1 MNMIARIALVALILV
16 GLWGAGKLS
25 FEQYQTGEACPVLG
39 NFIPACYIAF
49 GGFILITLGVVLSFL
64 PAGAEGVSVINSWGR
79 YMFWGGITV
88 AGGLAAIAT
97 VMEFVKGDVCPTIGS
112 IPMCYISLALCVA
125 IAVMFVFSFPVAR
138 LANAG

>member
-1 MNMIARIALVALILV
+1 MNLIARIALVAMVLF

-49 GGFILITLGVVLSFL
+49 GGYILIAIGAALSFV
-64 PAGAEGVSVINSWGR
+64 PVSTDPVSAVSTAQTWGR
-79 YMFWGGITV
+79 YLFWGGTAV

-97 VMEFVKGDVCPTIGS
+97 VMELVKGDVCPAGPAG
-112 IPMCYISLALCVA
+112 IPMCYISLAFSAV
-125 IAVMFVFSFPVAR
+125 IAVLYILSFR
-138 LANAG
+138 SGT